1 MESNLSERE
10 KAVMY
15 GIYKRLPVIVERA
28 EGCRIYST
36 DGENYLDFLSG
47 IAVNALGYANPKVLH
62 AIEYQI
68 RRYMHLSN
76 YFYQE
81 PQIALAEKL
90 TELTTLSKV
99 YFSNSGAESFEG
111 ALKLAAKWGSTRGK
125 KNMYAFSGGFHGR
138 TYGSLSMM
146 DKPLY
151 KEGMGPFLDNK
162 FVLPF
167 NDIDALRA
175 AIDENTCAIALECV
189 QGEGGISMA
198 SQEFVNE
205 LIALRHRFDF
215 LIIADEIQ
223 GGIGRTGKFMSYM
236 HYNNFTPDIVTLA
249 KGIGGGLPLGAILF
263 HERVTDVWVRG
274 NHGTT
279 FGGNAVSCGAGLVV
293 LQEVEE
299 WAQDNAATIGD
310 YLQLRLIEL
319 AGSFPA
325 DIVEIRGRGLMAGI
339 VLSYDAQEIVDAL
352 LQEKVICNV
361 TAGLVVRLL
370 PPLIIGVSEVDEFIH
385 ALTKVLRNR
394 ATEQQTQS

>member
-1 MESNLSERE
+1 MVSNLSERE
-10 KAVMY
+10 KSVMY
-15 GIYKRLPVIVERA
+15 GIYKRLPITVDYA
-28 EGCRIYST
+28 QGCRIY
-36 DGENYLDFLSG
+36 DVEGKPYLDFLSG
-47 IAVNALGYANPKVLH
+47 IAVNTLGHSHPKIQN
-62 AIEYQI
+62 AIEHQI

-90 TELTTLSKV
+90 VALSGLSKI

-111 ALKLAAKWGSTRGK
+111 ALKLAAKWGSVRGK

-167 NDIDALRA
+167 NDCEALRA
-175 AIDENTCAIALECV
+175 AIDEKTCAVALECI
-189 QGEGGISMA
+189 QGEGGISMVT
-198 SQEFVNE
+198 QEFIDE
-205 LIALRHRFDF
+205 LTALRQKYDF

-223 GGIGRTGKFMSYM
+223 GGVGRTGKFMSYM
-236 HYNNFTPDIVTLA
+236 HYKFTPDIVTLA

-263 HERVTDVWVRG
+263 HERVADVWVRG

-279 FGGNAVSCGAGLVV
+279 FGGNAVSCAAGLVV
-293 LQEVEE
+293 LNEVEE
-299 WAQDNAATIGD
+299 WAESNAAAIGE
-310 YLQLRLIEL
+310 YLQLRLGEL
-319 AGSFPA
+319 AHNFPR
-325 DIVEIRGRGLMAGI
+325 DIVEIRGKGLMVGI
-339 VLSYDAQEIVDAL
+339 VMSYDAQEFVDAL

-361 TAGLVVRLL
+361 TAGSVVRVL
-370 PPLIIGVSEVDEFIH
+370 PPLIIGKQDVDEFIE
-385 ALTKVLRNR
+385 ALTKLLTNR
-394 ATEQQTQS
+394 ETQSKP

>member
-10 KAVMY
+10 KSVMY
-15 GIYKRLPVIVERA
+15 GIYKRLPIMIERA
-28 EGCRIYST
+28 EGCRIYSAEG
-36 DGENYLDFLSG
+36 DNYLDFLSG
-47 IAVNALGYANPKVLH
+47 IAVNTLGHANIKILN

-90 TELTTLSKV
+90 VALSGLSKV

-151 KEGMGPFLDNK
+151 KEGMGPFLEHK

-167 NDIDALRA
+167 NDIGALRS

-198 SQEFVNE
+198 SQEFIDE
-205 LIALRHRFDF
+205 LIALRQRFDF

-236 HYNNFTPDIVTLA
+236 HYNHFTPDIVTLA

-263 HERVTDVWVRG
+263 HERVADVWVRG

-279 FGGNAVSCGAGLVV
+279 FGGNAVSCAAGLVV

-299 WAQDNAATIGD
+299 WAQDNAATIGG
-310 YLQLRLIEL
+310 YLRSQLNEV
-319 AGSFPA
+319 ADSFPA
-325 DIVEIRGRGLMAGI
+325 DIVEIRGKGLMAGI
-339 VLSYDAQEIVDAL
+339 VMSYDAQQIVDAL

-361 TAGLVVRLL
+361 TAGSVVRVL
-370 PPLIIGVSEVDEFIH
+370 PPLIIGVSEVDEFIY

-394 ATEQQTQS
+394 ATEHKQS

>member
-1 MESNLSERE
+1 M
-10 KAVMY
+10 
-15 GIYKRLPVIVERA
+15 
-28 EGCRIYST
+28 
-36 DGENYLDFLSG
+36 
-47 IAVNALGYANPKVLH
+47 
-62 AIEYQI
+62 
-68 RRYMHLSN
+68 
-76 YFYQE
+76 
-81 PQIALAEKL
+81 
-90 TELTTLSKV
+90 
-99 YFSNSGAESFEG
+99 
-111 ALKLAAKWGSTRGK
+111 
-125 KNMYAFSGGFHGR
+125 
-138 TYGSLSMM
+138 
-146 DKPLY
+146 
-151 KEGMGPFLDNK
+151 
-162 FVLPF
+162 
-167 NDIDALRA
+167 
-175 AIDENTCAIALECV
+175 

-279 FGGNAVSCGAGLVV
+279 FGGNAVSCAAGLVV

-361 TAGLVVRLL
+361 TAGSVVRLL